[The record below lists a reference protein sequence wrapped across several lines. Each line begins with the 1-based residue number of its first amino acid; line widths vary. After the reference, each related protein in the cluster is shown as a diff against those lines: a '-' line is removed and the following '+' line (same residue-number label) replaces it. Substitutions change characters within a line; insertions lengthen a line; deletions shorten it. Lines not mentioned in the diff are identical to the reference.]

1 MEKKIMTY
9 IDYMNQ
15 FWRASSMEYMSASEV
30 ALYAFIVNECN
41 LHRWDMPVPCST
53 VRICEVLHM
62 SKQTLCTAR
71 KDLAKRGL
79 ISFTDGRSRHV
90 PSKYSLL
97 EWTDNLTDNL
107 TVELTDG
114 LTADFT
120 PLKDKEKDNFIKSE
134 STNFSNKEREKTNA
148 NDSQNRRRGIK
159 EIPATAS
166 SYEGTF

>member
-1 MEKKIMTY
+1 MEKKNMTY

-71 KDLAKRGL
+71 KNLARRGL
-79 ISFTDGRSRHV
+79 ITFTDGRSRHV

-97 EWTDNLTDNL
+97 EWTDDL

-120 PLKDKEKDNFIKSE
+120 PLKDKEKDNFIKSD
-134 STNFSNKEREKTNA
+134 STNFSFKEREKTNA
-148 NDSQNRRRGIK
+148 NDSQNRRRGIE

>member
-1 MEKKIMTY
+1 MTY

-15 FWRASSMEYMSASEV
+15 FWRASAMEYMSTSEV
-30 ALYAFIVNECN
+30 ALYAFLVNECN
-41 LHRWDMPVPCST
+41 QHRWTMPVPCST
-53 VRICEVLHM
+53 VRICEMLHM

-71 KDLAKRGL
+71 KNLAKRGL
-79 ISFTDGRSRHV
+79 ISFSEGKSRHV

-97 EWTDNLTDNL
+97 IWTDNL

-120 PLKDKEKDNFIKSE
+120 PLKDKEKDNLIISA
-134 STNFSNKEREKTNA
+134 SLNFSNKERERNYGTET
-148 NDSQNRRRGIK
+148 QNRRRGIK
-159 EIPATAS
+159 EIPASAS

>member
-1 MEKKIMTY
+1 MEKKNMTY

-71 KDLAKRGL
+71 KNLARRGL
-79 ISFTDGRSRHV
+79 ITFTDGRSRHV

-97 EWTDNLTDNL
+97 EWTDDL
-107 TVELTDG
+107 TVELMDG

-120 PLKDKEKDNFIKSE
+120 LLKDKEKDNFIKSD
-134 STNFSNKEREKTNA
+134 STNFSFKEREITNA

>member
-1 MEKKIMTY
+1 MEKKNMTY

-71 KDLAKRGL
+71 KNLARRGL
-79 ISFTDGRSRHV
+79 ITFTDGRSRHV

-97 EWTDNLTDNL
+97 EWTDDL

-120 PLKDKEKDNFIKSE
+120 LLKDKEKDNFIKSD
-134 STNFSNKEREKTNA
+134 SKNFSFKEREKTNA
-148 NDSQNRRRGIK
+148 NDSQNRRRGVK
-159 EIPATAS
+159 EIFATAS

>member
-1 MEKKIMTY
+1 MEKKNMTY

-71 KDLAKRGL
+71 KNLARRGL
-79 ISFTDGRSRHV
+79 ITFTDGRSRHV

-97 EWTDNLTDNL
+97 EWTDDL

-120 PLKDKEKDNFIKSE
+120 LLKDKEKDNFIKSE
-134 STNFSNKEREKTNA
+134 STNFSNKERENTNA
-148 NDSQNRRRGIK
+148 NDSQNRRRGVK
-159 EIPATAS
+159 EISATAS

>member
-1 MEKKIMTY
+1 MTY

-15 FWRASSMEYMSASEV
+15 FWRASSLEYMSTSEV

-41 LHRWDMPVPCST
+41 QHRWNMPVPCST

-62 SKQTLCTAR
+62 SKQTLCSAR
-71 KDLAKRGL
+71 KNLAKRGL
-79 ISFTDGRSRHV
+79 ISFTEGKSRHV

-97 EWTDNLTDNL
+97 IWTDNL

-114 LTADFT
+114 LTANFT
-120 PLKDKEKDNFIKSE
+120 PLKDKEKDNSIKE
-134 STNFSNKEREKTNA
+134 SSLNFSNKRRNG

-159 EIPATAS
+159 EISTTAS
-166 SYEGTF
+166 LYEGSF

>member
-1 MEKKIMTY
+1 MTY

-15 FWRASSMEYMSASEV
+15 FWRASSLEHMPTSEV

-41 LHRWDMPVPCST
+41 QHRWNMPVPCST

-71 KDLAKRGL
+71 KNLAKRGL
-79 ISFTDGRSRHV
+79 ISFTDGKSRHV

-97 EWTDNLTDNL
+97 KWTENL

-114 LTADFT
+114 LTPIT
-120 PLKDKEKDNFIKSE
+120 KDIEKDNF
-134 STNFSNKEREKTNA
+134 KTNRCYDTKSSK
-148 NDSQNRRRGIK
+148 NQRRVVK
-159 EIPATAS
+159 EIPTTAA
-166 SYEGTF
+166 SYEAAF

>member
-1 MEKKIMTY
+1 MTY

-15 FWRASSMEYMSASEV
+15 FWRASAMEYMSTSEV

-41 LHRWDMPVPCST
+41 QHRWNMPVPCST
-53 VRICEVLHM
+53 VRICEMLHM

-71 KDLAKRGL
+71 KNLAKRGL
-79 ISFTDGRSRHV
+79 ISFTEGKSRHV

-97 EWTDNLTDNL
+97 IWTDNL

-120 PLKDKEKDNFIKSE
+120 PLKDKEKDNSIKEISL
-134 STNFSNKEREKTNA
+134 NFSNKRRNG
-148 NDSQNRRRGIK
+148 NDTQNRRRGIK
-159 EIPATAS
+159 EISTTAS
-166 SYEGTF
+166 PYEGSF

>member
-1 MEKKIMTY
+1 MEKKNMTY

-71 KDLAKRGL
+71 KNLARRGL
-79 ISFTDGRSRHV
+79 ITFTDGRSRHV

-97 EWTDNLTDNL
+97 EWTDDL

-120 PLKDKEKDNFIKSE
+120 LLKDKEKDNFIKSD
-134 STNFSNKEREKTNA
+134 SKNFSFKEREITNA

>member
-1 MEKKIMTY
+1 MEKKNMTY

-71 KDLAKRGL
+71 KNLARRGL
-79 ISFTDGRSRHV
+79 ITFTDGRSRHV

-97 EWTDNLTDNL
+97 EWTDDL

-120 PLKDKEKDNFIKSE
+120 LLKDKEKDNFIKSE
-134 STNFSNKEREKTNA
+134 STNFSNKERENTNA
-148 NDSQNRRRGIK
+148 NDSQNRRRGVK